1 MYLFQHIA
9 KVDVSVRREAGVLE
23 IEAERLRAVVAV
35 VEHDRDIAIFEVLP
49 PALAIATEFQK

>member
-1 MYLFQHIA
+1 M
-9 KVDVSVRREAGVLE
+9 SVRREAGVLE